1 MIDSLTEKN
10 PKPQKEVFL
19 AVKWVTFKDAI
30 KYLTEH
36 GNMDVLRA
44 ARDYIKQ

>member
-1 MIDSLTEKN
+1 MT
-10 PKPQKEVFL
+10 L
-19 AVKWVTFKDAI
+19 ADKWVTFKEAK

-36 GNMDVLRA
+36 GKMDVLRA